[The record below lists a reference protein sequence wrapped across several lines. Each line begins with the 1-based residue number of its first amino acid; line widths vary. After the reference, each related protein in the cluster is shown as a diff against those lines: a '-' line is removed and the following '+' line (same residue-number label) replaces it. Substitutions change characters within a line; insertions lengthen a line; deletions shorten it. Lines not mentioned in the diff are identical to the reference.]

1 MSAHLMECRRDW
13 STTAACLVL
22 DTENAITQ
30 AIGLVSCNLLK
41 VKTEANTFKRI
52 GGASRFNNCLFPECC
67 IERSFHQTALKT

>member
-1 MSAHLMECRRDW
+1 MSAHLMECRRDG

-41 VKTEANTFKRI
+41 KKKKKQKQIRQVHMSVDEKNGLGKRQV
-52 GGASRFNNCLFPECC
+52 F
-67 IERSFHQTALKT
+67 QK